1 MADSVHGGVGLF
13 YFLAEGG
20 KHLLRSIISFFT
32 GSGTRRDV
40 GTQNLTPS
48 SGRMTTK
55 TVNDD
60 TALQVAA
67 AFACIRRTAET
78 MASLPIQFFSI
89 KRNSSGRIID
99 KQVITKHPL
108 YRLLRW
114 KPNRYQTRGEYFE
127 VLYYQLAFRG
137 NAYSLIERDS
147 SGQIISLLPLMT
159 SQVETVLAADGRI
172 VHRYCASGKMI
183 EYSEDNIWHLKLFG
197 NGIIGLSPLD
207 QARNTLGISLGAEE
221 SVNRLSNSGFKQFG
235 VLSIDKILTKDQ
247 RKQLKENYNDITSG
261 KEEALR
267 VLEAG
272 MKFTPTSMLPKDVQL
287 LESRKFQLED
297 ICRFFDVPPVLIH
310 DMSSSTVWGSGI
322 MEIVR
327 GWYKLGLSPY
337 RTRMKDSIQTQLLD
351 ISERET
357 VEPDFDI
364 DELLRGGE
372 KERYEGYQV
381 AIRSGVMTPNECRSQ
396 EGLPPDAAGDKLFID
411 QQLVYLEN
419 GGKKNETKTFTVKD

>member
-1 MADSVHGGVGLF
+1 LIRTV
-13 YFLAEGG
+13 
-20 KHLLRSIISFFT
+20 RSFWSYIT
-32 GSGTRRDV
+32 GSGSRRDE
-40 GTQNLTPS
+40 GIQSLTPS

-60 TALQVAA
+60 TALQISSV
-67 AFACIRRTAET
+67 FACVRRTAET
-78 MASLPIQFFSI
+78 MASLPIQFYSV
-89 KRNSSGRIID
+89 KRDASGKMVSKNIITD
-99 KQVITKHPL
+99 HPL

-114 KPNRYQTRGEYFE
+114 QPNRYQTRSEFFE
-127 VLYYQLAFRG
+127 TVYYQLAFRG
-137 NAYSLIERDS
+137 NAYTLIDRDS

-159 SQVETVLAADGRI
+159 SQVETILNTDGSI
-172 VHRYCASGKMI
+172 SHKYYTSGEVI
-183 EYSEDNIWHLKLFG
+183 TYSARNIWHLKLFG

-207 QARNTLGISLGAEE
+207 QARNSLGISLGAEE
-221 SVNRLSNSGFKQFG
+221 SVNRLSNSGFKQG
-235 VLSIDKILTKDQ
+235 GILSIDKILNKDQ
-247 RKQLKENYNDITSG
+247 RLKMKEKFDDLSTG
-261 KEEALR
+261 KDEALK

-297 ICRFFDVPPVLIH
+297 ICRFFDVPPVLVH

-322 MEIVR
+322 IEIVR

-337 RTRMKDSIQTQLLD
+337 RERMKDSIQTQLLD

-372 KERYEGYQV
+372 KERYEGYAT
-381 AIRSGVMTPNECRSQ
+381 AIRSGVMTPNECRGQ
-396 EGLPPDAAGDKLFID
+396 EGLPPDKNGDKLFID

-419 GGKKNETKTFTVKD
+419 GGNKNETKTFTVKD